1 MNQILIGIIIMM
13 GLGGYF
19 LYNQNTTLKAENQAY
34 ELRDQEQKLTIEA
47 QQQSFETQTS
57 ALNNMTARNAEIEG
71 EMSRYLDI
79 FRRHNLNKLALA
91 KPGLIETR
99 VNSGTKNVFDSIEND
114 SKELNNLDIVVVFDQ
129 SD

>member
-1 MNQILIGIIIMM
+1 MNQILIGIILMM
-13 GLGGYF
+13 GLGGWF

-47 QQQSFETQTS
+47 QQQSFEIQTS
-57 ALNNMTARNAEIEG
+57 ALNSLTARNAEIEG

-99 VNSGTKNVFDSIEND
+99 VNSGTKNVFDSIESD
-114 SKELNNLDIVVVFDQ
+114 SKELNNLDIVIEFDQ

>member
-1 MNQILIGIIIMM
+1 MNQILIGVILMM

-19 LYNQNTTLKAENQAY
+19 LYNQNTTLKAENQAF

-47 QQQSFETQTS
+47 QQKSFETQTS

-99 VNSGTKNVFDSIEND
+99 VNNGTKDVFDSIEND
-114 SKELNNLDIVVVFDQ
+114 SKELDNLDIVVVFDQ

>member
-1 MNQILIGIIIMM
+1 MNQILIGVILMM

-34 ELRDQEQKLTIEA
+34 ELRNQEQVATIAA
-47 QQQSFETQTS
+47 QQESFEKQSS

-99 VNSGTKNVFDSIEND
+99 VNNGTKDVFDSIESD
-114 SKELNNLDIVVVFDQ
+114 SKELDNLDIIVEFNQPD
-129 SD
+129 

>member
-1 MNQILIGIIIMM
+1 MNQILIGVILMM
-13 GLGGYF
+13 GLGGWF

-47 QQQSFETQTS
+47 QQQSFEIQTS
-57 ALNNMTARNAEIEG
+57 ALNSLTARNAEIEG

-114 SKELNNLDIVVVFDQ
+114 SKELDNLDNVTEPD
-129 SD
+129 

>member
-13 GLGGYF
+13 GLGGWF
-19 LYNQNTTLKAENQAY
+19 LYNQNTTLIAVNQAY

-47 QQQSFETQTS
+47 QQQSFEIQTS
-57 ALNNMTARNAEIEG
+57 ALNSLTARNAEIEG

-99 VNSGTKNVFDSIEND
+99 VNNGTKDVFDSIEND
-114 SKELNNLDIVVVFDQ
+114 SKELNNLDIVIEFDQ

>member
-1 MNQILIGIIIMM
+1 MNQLFIGIIIALS
-13 GLGGYF
+13 LGGYF
-19 LYNQNTTLKAENQAY
+19 LYQQNETLKSENLAY
-34 ELRDQEQKLTIEA
+34 EVRDQEQREA
-47 QQQSFETQTS
+47 IAAIQENFERQTS
-57 ALNNMTARNAEIEG
+57 ALNSLTARNAEIEG

-99 VNSGTKNVFDSIEND
+99 VNNGTKDVFDSIESD
-114 SKELNNLDIVVVFDQ
+114 SKELNNLDIVIEFDQ

>member
-1 MNQILIGIIIMM
+1 MNQILIGVILMM
-13 GLGGYF
+13 GLGGWF

-47 QQQSFETQTS
+47 QQESFATQTS
-57 ALNNMTARNAEIEG
+57 ALNSLTARNAEIEG

-99 VNSGTKNVFDSIEND
+99 VNSGTKDVFTSIEND
-114 SKELNNLDIVVVFDQ
+114 SKELNNLDIVIEFDQ

>member
-1 MNQILIGIIIMM
+1 MNQILIGIILMM
-13 GLGGYF
+13 GLGGWF
-19 LYNQNTTLKAENQAY
+19 LYNQNTTLKAENQAF

-99 VNSGTKNVFDSIEND
+99 VNSGTKDVFDSIESD
-114 SKELNNLDIVVVFDQ
+114 SKELNNLDNPVGSDQ
-129 SD
+129 PD

>member
-1 MNQILIGIIIMM
+1 MNQILIGVILMM

-34 ELRDQEQKLTIEA
+34 ELRDQVQKETIEA
-47 QQQSFETQTS
+47 QQKSFATQTS

-99 VNSGTKNVFDSIEND
+99 VNNGTKDVFDSIESD
-114 SKELNNLDIVVVFDQ
+114 SKELDSLDNVNGSTDP
-129 SD
+129 D

>member
-1 MNQILIGIIIMM
+1 MNLILIGVILMM
-13 GLGGYF
+13 GLGVWF
-19 LYNQNTTLKAENQAY
+19 LYNQNTTLKAENQAF

-114 SKELNNLDIVVVFDQ
+114 SKELDNLDNPVGSDQ
-129 SD
+129 PD

>member
-34 ELRDQEQKLTIEA
+34 ELRNQEQVATIEA
-47 QQQSFETQTS
+47 QQESFATQTS

-99 VNSGTKNVFDSIEND
+99 VNNGTKDVFDSIESD
-114 SKELNNLDIVVVFDQ
+114 SKELDTLDNVNGPTNPD
-129 SD
+129 

>member
-1 MNQILIGIIIMM
+1 MNQILIGVILMM
-13 GLGGYF
+13 GLGGWF
-19 LYNQNTTLKAENQAY
+19 LYNQNTTLKAENQAF

-114 SKELNNLDIVVVFDQ
+114 SKELDNFNNTTGPD
-129 SD
+129 

>member
-1 MNQILIGIIIMM
+1 MNQLFIGIIVAM

-19 LYNQNTTLKAENQAY
+19 LYQQNESLKAENQAF

-47 QQQSFETQTS
+47 QQESFATQTS

-99 VNSGTKNVFDSIEND
+99 VNNGTKDVFDSIEND
-114 SKELNNLDIVVVFDQ
+114 SKELDALDNAVGSDQ
-129 SD
+129 PD

>member
-19 LYNQNTTLKAENQAY
+19 LYNQNTTLKAENQAF

-47 QQQSFETQTS
+47 QQESFATQTS

-99 VNSGTKNVFDSIEND
+99 VNNGTKDVFDSIESD
-114 SKELNNLDIVVVFDQ
+114 SAELDTLDDATDPQ
-129 SD
+129 PD

>member
-13 GLGGYF
+13 GLGGWF
-19 LYNQNTTLKAENQAY
+19 LYNQNTTLKAENQAF

-114 SKELNNLDIVVVFDQ
+114 SKELDNLDNPVGSDQ
-129 SD
+129 PD

>member
-1 MNQILIGIIIMM
+1 MNQILIGVILMM
-13 GLGGYF
+13 GLGGWF
-19 LYNQNTTLKAENQAY
+19 LYNQNTTLKAVNQAY

-47 QQQSFETQTS
+47 QQESFATQTS

-99 VNSGTKNVFDSIEND
+99 VNNGTKDVFTSIEND
-114 SKELNNLDIVVVFDQ
+114 SKELDNLDNVTEPD
-129 SD
+129 

>member
-1 MNQILIGIIIMM
+1 MNQILIGVILMM
-13 GLGGYF
+13 GLGGWF
-19 LYNQNTTLKAENQAY
+19 LYNQNTTLKAVNQAY

-47 QQQSFETQTS
+47 QQESFATQTS
-57 ALNNMTARNAEIEG
+57 ALNNLTARNAEIEG

-99 VNSGTKNVFDSIEND
+99 VNNGTKDVFTSIEND
-114 SKELNNLDIVVVFDQ
+114 SKELDNLDNVTEPD
-129 SD
+129 

>member
-1 MNQILIGIIIMM
+1 MNQILIGVILMM
-13 GLGGYF
+13 GLGGWF

-47 QQQSFETQTS
+47 QQESFATQTS

-99 VNSGTKNVFDSIEND
+99 VNNGTKDVFDSIEND
-114 SKELNNLDIVVVFDQ
+114 SKELDNLDNPVGSDQ
-129 SD
+129 PD

>member
-19 LYNQNTTLKAENQAY
+19 LYNQNTTLKAENQAF
-34 ELRDQEQKLTIEA
+34 ELRDQVQKETIEA
-47 QQQSFETQTS
+47 QQQSFATQTS

-99 VNSGTKNVFDSIEND
+99 VNNGTKDVFDSIESD
-114 SKELNNLDIVVVFDQ
+114 SKELDSLDNVNGSTNPD
-129 SD
+129 

>member
-19 LYNQNTTLKAENQAY
+19 LYNQNTTLKAENQAF
-34 ELRDQEQKLTIEA
+34 ELRDQVQKETIEA
-47 QQQSFETQTS
+47 QQQSFATQTS

-99 VNSGTKNVFDSIEND
+99 VNNGTKDVFDSIEND
-114 SKELNNLDIVVVFDQ
+114 SKELDNLDNPVGSDQ
-129 SD
+129 PD

>member
-1 MNQILIGIIIMM
+1 MM
-13 GLGGYF
+13 GLGGWF
-19 LYNQNTTLKAENQAY
+19 LYNQNTTLKAVNQAY

-47 QQQSFETQTS
+47 QQESFATQTS

-99 VNSGTKNVFDSIEND
+99 VNNGTKAVFDSIESD
-114 SKELNNLDIVVVFDQ
+114 SKELDSLDNVNESTNPD
-129 SD
+129 

>member
-1 MNQILIGIIIMM
+1 MNQLFIGIIVAM

-19 LYNQNTTLKAENQAY
+19 LYQQNESLKAENQAY
-34 ELRDQEQKLTIEA
+34 ELRNQEQVATIEA
-47 QQQSFETQTS
+47 QQESFATQTS

-99 VNSGTKNVFDSIEND
+99 VNNGTKDVFDSIESD
-114 SKELNNLDIVVVFDQ
+114 SKELDSLDNVNGSTNPD
-129 SD
+129 

>member
-1 MNQILIGIIIMM
+1 MNQILIGVILMM
-13 GLGGYF
+13 GLGGWF
-19 LYNQNTTLKAENQAY
+19 LYNQNTTLKAENQAF

-99 VNSGTKNVFDSIEND
+99 VNSGTKDVFTSIEND
-114 SKELNNLDIVVVFDQ
+114 SKELNNLDIVIEFDQ

>member
-1 MNQILIGIIIMM
+1 MNQILIGIILMM
-13 GLGGYF
+13 GLGGWF
-19 LYNQNTTLKAENQAY
+19 LYNQNTTLKAENQAF

-47 QQQSFETQTS
+47 QQESFETQTS

-99 VNSGTKNVFDSIEND
+99 VNNGTKNVFDSIEND
-114 SKELNNLDIVVVFDQ
+114 SKELDNLDNVTPDQ
-129 SD
+129 LD

>member
-1 MNQILIGIIIMM
+1 MM

-19 LYNQNTTLKAENQAY
+19 LYNQNTTLKAENQAF

-99 VNSGTKNVFDSIEND
+99 VNSGTKDVFDSIEND
-114 SKELNNLDIVVVFDQ
+114 SKELDNFNNTTGPD
-129 SD
+129 

>member
-1 MNQILIGIIIMM
+1 MNQILIGVILMM
-13 GLGGYF
+13 GLGGWF

-47 QQQSFETQTS
+47 QQQSFEIQTS
-57 ALNNMTARNAEIEG
+57 ALNSLTARNAEIEG

-99 VNSGTKNVFDSIEND
+99 VNSVTKNVFDSTEND
-114 SKELNNLDIVVVFDQ
+114 SKELDNLDNVTEPD
-129 SD
+129 

>member
-1 MNQILIGIIIMM
+1 MNQILIGVILMM

-47 QQQSFETQTS
+47 QQESFAKQSS

-91 KPGLIETR
+91 KPGLIEKR
-99 VNSGTKNVFDSIEND
+99 VNNGTKDVFDTIESD
-114 SKELNNLDIVVVFDQ
+114 SKELDSLDNVNGSTNPD
-129 SD
+129 

>member
-1 MNQILIGIIIMM
+1 MNQILIGVILMM
-13 GLGGYF
+13 GLGGWF
-19 LYNQNTTLKAENQAY
+19 LYNQNTTLKAENQAF

-99 VNSGTKNVFDSIEND
+99 VNSGTKDVFDSIEND
-114 SKELNNLDIVVVFDQ
+114 SKELDNFNNTTGPD
-129 SD
+129 

>member
-1 MNQILIGIIIMM
+1 MNQILIGVILMM
-13 GLGGYF
+13 GLGGWF
-19 LYNQNTTLKAENQAY
+19 LYNQNTTLKAENQAF

-47 QQQSFETQTS
+47 QQQRFETQTS

-99 VNSGTKNVFDSIEND
+99 VNSGTKDVFDSIEND
-114 SKELNNLDIVVVFDQ
+114 SKELDNFNNTTGPD
-129 SD
+129 

>member
-1 MNQILIGIIIMM
+1 MNQILIGVILMM
-13 GLGGYF
+13 GLGGWF
-19 LYNQNTTLKAENQAY
+19 LYNQNTTLKAENQAF

-47 QQQSFETQTS
+47 QQESFETQTS
-57 ALNNMTARNAEIEG
+57 ALNSLTARNAEIEG

-99 VNSGTKNVFDSIEND
+99 VNNGTKNVFDSIEND
-114 SKELNNLDIVVVFDQ
+114 SKELDNLDNVTEPD
-129 SD
+129 

>member
-1 MNQILIGIIIMM
+1 MNQILIGVILMM

-19 LYNQNTTLKAENQAY
+19 LYNQNTTLKAENQAF
-34 ELRDQEQKLTIEA
+34 ELRDQEQRLTIEA
-47 QQQSFETQTS
+47 QQESFATQTS

-99 VNSGTKNVFDSIEND
+99 VNNGTKDVFDSIEND
-114 SKELNNLDIVVVFDQ
+114 SKELTNLDIVVVFDQ

>member
-1 MNQILIGIIIMM
+1 MNQILIGVILMM

-19 LYNQNTTLKAENQAY
+19 LYNQNTTLKAENQAF

-99 VNSGTKNVFDSIEND
+99 VNNGTKDVFDSIEND
-114 SKELNNLDIVVVFDQ
+114 SKELDNLDIVVVFDQ

>member
-19 LYNQNTTLKAENQAY
+19 LYNQNTTLKAENQAF

-47 QQQSFETQTS
+47 QQESFATQTS
-57 ALNNMTARNAEIEG
+57 ALNSLTARNAEIEG

-99 VNSGTKNVFDSIEND
+99 VNNGTKDVFTSIEND
-114 SKELNNLDIVVVFDQ
+114 SKELDNLDIVIEFDQ
-129 SD
+129 PD

>member
-1 MNQILIGIIIMM
+1 MNQILIGVILMM
-13 GLGGYF
+13 GLGGWF
-19 LYNQNTTLKAENQAY
+19 LYNQNTTLKAVNQAY

-47 QQQSFETQTS
+47 QQESFATQTS

-99 VNSGTKNVFDSIEND
+99 VNNGTKDVFDSIEND

>member
-1 MNQILIGIIIMM
+1 MNQILIGIILMM
-13 GLGGYF
+13 GLGGWF

-47 QQQSFETQTS
+47 QQQSFEIQTS
-57 ALNNMTARNAEIEG
+57 ALNSLTAKNAEIEG

-99 VNSGTKNVFDSIEND
+99 VNNGTKNVFDSIEND
-114 SKELNNLDIVVVFDQ
+114 SKELDNLDNVTEPD
-129 SD
+129 